1 MSKLLFCDYQPNGL
15 GIKLLRLKPGVPG
28 GGWGRD
34 QNPDNTDNRKPDS
47 LGELKPLDVFDEE
60 ALERSR
66 NEEKDA
72 EAALDQAIELVMSS
86 NGPLLTDLARL
97 QIKAASP
104 EANSSARDV
113 VADTRVL
120 ESSAYDL
127 GTKSSKLAQIIN
139 NDLRLAVKVLT
150 IRTLIREIYEIIQ
163 KLEESPS
170 TIDDLQLLL
179 WELESHFPNEH
190 DNPPHENPQ
199 LQNKQLAQAVQ
210 AAIQDAKKL
219 VTTIKQRFRLFPL
232 LPL

>member
-1 MSKLLFCDYQPNGL
+1 MSKLLFCHYQSNGL
-15 GIKLLRLKPGVPG
+15 GIKLVRMAPGVPG
-28 GGWGRD
+28 GELGRN
-34 QNPDNTDNRKPDS
+34 QI
-47 LGELKPLDVFDEE
+47 LGKIGPNHPEKQDPLDVFDEK
-60 ALERSR
+60 ALEESR
-66 NEEKDA
+66 NK
-72 EAALDQAIELVMSS
+72 EAAAKAALNQVIELVMSS

-97 QIKAASP
+97 QRKAASP

-170 TIDDLQLLL
+170 TIDNLQLLL

-190 DNPPHENPQ
+190 DNLPGENPQ
-199 LQNKQLAQAVQ
+199 LQNEQLAQAVQ

>member
-1 MSKLLFCDYQPNGL
+1 MSKLLFCHYQSNGL
-15 GIKLLRLKPGVPG
+15 GIKLVRMAPGVPG
-28 GGWGRD
+28 GELGRN
-34 QNPDNTDNRKPDS
+34 QT
-47 LGELKPLDVFDEE
+47 LGKIGPNHPEKQDPLDVFDEK
-60 ALERSR
+60 ALEESR
-66 NEEKDA
+66 NK
-72 EAALDQAIELVMSS
+72 EAAAKAALNQVIELVMSS

-97 QIKAASP
+97 QRKAASP

-170 TIDDLQLLL
+170 TIDNLQLLL

-190 DNPPHENPQ
+190 DNPPTKIHNSKINSLHKPFK
-199 LQNKQLAQAVQ
+199 LQFKM
-210 AAIQDAKKL
+210 
-219 VTTIKQRFRLFPL
+219 QRN
-232 LPL
+232 

>member
-1 MSKLLFCDYQPNGL
+1 MSKLLFCHYQSNGL
-15 GIKLLRLKPGVPG
+15 GIKLVRKAPGVPG
-28 GGWGRD
+28 GELGRN
-34 QNPDNTDNRKPDS
+34 QILGKIGPNPPEKQD
-47 LGELKPLDVFDEE
+47 PLDVFDEK
-60 ALERSR
+60 ALEESR
-66 NEEKDA
+66 NK
-72 EAALDQAIELVMSS
+72 EAAAKAALNQVIELVMSS

-97 QIKAASP
+97 QRKAASP

-170 TIDDLQLLL
+170 TIDNLQLLL

-190 DNPPHENPQ
+190 DNPPGENPQ
-199 LQNKQLAQAVQ
+199 LQNEQLAQAVQ